1 MIFYRQDILGQY
13 SMVNLELFNIV
24 EEVKK
29 VSNAF
34 VVLPKNVNAVN
45 AGSMVLFC
53 FVLGDEL
60 LNDETGLA

>member
-1 MIFYRQDILGQY
+1 MNFCNRIDFFFYRQDILGQY

-34 VVLPKNVNAVN
+34 VVLPKNVNAMN
-45 AGSMVLFC
+45 AGSMVFFC
-53 FVLGDEL
+53 CCF
-60 LNDETGLA
+60 